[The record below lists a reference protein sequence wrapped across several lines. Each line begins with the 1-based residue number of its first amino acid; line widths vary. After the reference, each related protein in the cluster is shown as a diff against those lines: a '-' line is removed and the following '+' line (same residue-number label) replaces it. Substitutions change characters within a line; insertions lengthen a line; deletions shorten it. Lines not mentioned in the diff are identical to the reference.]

1 MTYYACT
8 SLRYRDCG
16 GGVGNSL
23 EFGWK
28 GDKGGRNYMGGI
40 RHRSYYHCEFVCLWG
55 GGARERKI
63 GIEGNY
69 TSRSSKRKNERERRR
84 GVVGL
89 EESGK
94 GKKKNKFRYFIVIDV
109 KRVRFFFIFF
119 FIFKCLEHT
128 QPPLRRLRT
137 KISRRANGK
146 NVVFFSVFAYCI
158 YNNTAPQMVSQC
170 Y

>member
-8 SLRYRDCG
+8 SLRYRDCGGG

-40 RHRSYYHCEFVCLWG
+40 RNWFFSKTVFVCVGGGGKKEFFFFSPPSPAPLSCVLFFFFFFGCFGGG
-55 GGARERKI
+55 GGARERKR

-119 FIFKCLEHT
+119 FLK
-128 QPPLRRLRT
+128 
-137 KISRRANGK
+137 K
-146 NVVFFSVFAYCI
+146 
-158 YNNTAPQMVSQC
+158 
-170 Y
+170 